1 MRILSTLLKPPA
13 IWLCGAVTLL
23 LMGVVVRSQM
33 LDGALHDTYF
43 AGKYSYYMI
52 APAAWFVFFAALYWG
67 ILRISNQRFPKW
79 AGQLHFWLMF
89 IGVNLSFFGPLFVA
103 VRRGSTNDTDYE
115 ELFRTVNTSAEAG
128 AWLTIASLAFFI
140 CFTAYYFIT
149 NSRAKP

>member
-1 MRILSTLLKPPA
+1 MRILTTLLKPPI

-23 LMGVVVRSQM
+23 MMGAVVRSLM

-52 APAAWFVFFAALYWG
+52 TPAAWFVFFAALYWG
-67 ILRISNQRFPKW
+67 ILRISNQRFPTW
-79 AGQLHFWLMF
+79 PGQLHFWLMF
-89 IGVNLSFFGPLFVA
+89 IGVNLSFFGPLVVA
-103 VRRGSTNDTDYE
+103 AQRGSTNDTDYE

-149 NSRAKP
+149 RRRAKS